1 MPTFQ
6 RFTDIEAW
14 QKARKL
20 TNEIYR
26 VTKQAA
32 FSRDLEL
39 CGQIRSASISAM
51 SNIAEGFERNG
62 TAEFIQFLSIAKGSA
77 AEVASQLFVALDQ
90 RYVTAEQFDALTA
103 LATDTSRKIGGL
115 MSYLRR
121 SGIKG
126 LKFR

>member
-1 MPTFQ
+1 VRADTLRQ
-6 RFTDIEAW
+6 HLRYVE
-14 QKARKL
+14 
-20 TNEIYR
+20 YR
-26 VTKQAA
+26 
-32 FSRDLEL
+32 
-39 CGQIRSASISAM
+39 G
-51 SNIAEGFERNG
+51 GFERNG

>member
-1 MPTFQ
+1 MATFQ

-14 QKARKL
+14 QKAREL

-26 VTKQAA
+26 ATKQAA
-32 FSRDLEL
+32 FSKDFEL
-39 CGQIRSASISAM
+39 RAQIRSASVSAM

-62 TAEFIQFLSIAKGSA
+62 TAEFVQFLSIAKGSV

-90 RYVTAEQFDALTA
+90 RYVTPEEFDALSA
-103 LATDTSRKIGGL
+103 LSLETSRKIGAL